1 MTNPSTRVR
10 GAGAPARRTL
20 AAAARAA
27 AKRTERPRRT
37 ASGGGASADAPPPEP
52 LSGRTV
58 VIEPADGWDD
68 PPEPSSGSDAESP
81 DDRREESVRGGR
93 KESLEAGAADTADAA
108 DVREAGDP
116 DPSEASEASGNPDG
130 SAGSRPERAGRSRRG
145 LYAALLAL
153 LLVAGLVAVA
163 VLGLRYRDAGRADA
177 ARDEALAAARKA
189 APVVLSYDHRHLD
202 RDFARAL
209 SHLTGDFR
217 EEYRRTTKTV
227 VAPTAKKYKGTV
239 QATVVEPP
247 GGGAPAASVVS
258 AAPDRVVVLLFVN
271 QVTEST
277 QVTGPRL
284 DLNRVRMTLS
294 RTSQGWKVSA
304 VDAL

>member
-10 GAGAPARRTL
+10 GAGAGARRTL

-27 AKRTERPRRT
+27 AKRTERTERTERT
-37 ASGGGASADAPPPEP
+37 ARPRGTEPAGNGAPADGPPPEP
-52 LSGRTV
+52 LSGRTL
-58 VIEPADGWDD
+58 VIEPPDGWDD
-68 PPEPSSGSDAESP
+68 PPEPSPACAGDDLETADPAESADSP
-81 DDRREESVRGGR
+81 AERPG
-93 KESLEAGAADTADAA
+93 KAA
-108 DVREAGDP
+108 
-116 DPSEASEASGNPDG
+116 
-130 SAGSRPERAGRSRRG
+130 RSRRG
-145 LYAALLAL
+145 AYGALAL

-163 VLGLRYRDAGRADA
+163 VLGPQYRDARETDRA
-177 ARDEALAAARKA
+177 RGEALAAAREA
-189 APVVLSYDHRHLD
+189 APVVLSYDHRHLE
-202 RDFARAL
+202 RDFSRAL
-209 SHLTGDFR
+209 ARLTGDFR

-227 VAPTAKKYKGTV
+227 VAPTAAKYRGTV
-239 QATVVEPP
+239 KATVVAPP

-277 QVTGPRL
+277 QVTGARL